1 MNYEEMSDHEIDTQ
15 VTMIVFGCQ
24 NWQLSE
30 SNISFYH
37 CGIDGGEFHEQDI
50 VNFCNNHSESA
61 QLTEL
66 NKISVKYRA
75 GNSSLKPMASSSERD
90 DYYYADENP
99 KRAAMIV
106 FLMMKENQNEQ

>member
-1 MNYEEMSDHEIDTQ
+1 MNYEEMSDHEINTQ
-15 VTMIVFGCQ
+15 VSMVVFGCQ
-24 NWQLSE
+24 DWQLSE
-30 SNISFYH
+30 SNMSIYH
-37 CGIDGGEFHEQDI
+37 CGIDGNGFYEQYI
-50 VNFCNNHSESA
+50 VNFCNNYSESA
-61 QLTEL
+61 QLIEL

-106 FLMMKENQNEQ
+106 FLMMNEGES